1 MMPITG
7 VDISRSSS
15 ACLSSDDTTLL
26 SARRICKAFQGN
38 LVLSEVDLTVQSG
51 EIHALVGE
59 NGAGKSTLMKILGG
73 VHRPDKGAMSLSGQA
88 FQPRSPREA
97 ITHGIVVI
105 HQELSLTPHL
115 CTEENVFLGH
125 YPVTAFGTVDRKRI
139 RTETLKLL
147 RRLSVRIDP
156 ARSVRRL
163 SVAQQQ
169 MVEIAKALSLNPK
182 ILILDEPTAVLD
194 DEATGVLFQV
204 LKRLREQN
212 LGIIYIS
219 HRIEEI
225 FQIADRVTVL
235 RDGKCTGTAYVKDVD
250 QEWLI
255 RRMIGR
261 NLLIHQA
268 ERKDGGTVA
277 LQVRNLSR
285 KGQFQNIS
293 FAVNQGEILGLAGL
307 VGAGRTEIAKT
318 IFGLTRAN
326 SGSVEIFGKL
336 LKPGNPGDTIRAGL
350 VYVTEDRKA
359 HGLFLNRP
367 VIENITAGNLG
378 RFFKF
383 PCLRLKAEW
392 SFAREMISR
401 FDIRTRGLKAAV
413 RILSGGNQQKVLI
426 ARAVGL
432 NPKILILDEPTRG
445 VDIGAKQEIYSMI
458 EALAA
463 KGIAIILIS
472 SEMAE
477 LLRLSDGILVLR
489 EGRVSARL
497 TRENATEDAIVKAA
511 AFVQTK
517 GRKDE

>member
-1 MMPITG
+1 
-7 VDISRSSS
+7 VDTPQSSS
-15 ACLSSDDTTLL
+15 APNSLDDTALL
-26 SARRICKAFQGN
+26 SARHICKAFQGN
-38 LVLSEVDLTVQSG
+38 LVLSEVDFTVQRG

-73 VHRPDKGAMSLSGQA
+73 VHRPDKGQISLSGRA

-115 CTEENVFLGH
+115 NTEENIFLGH
-125 YPVTAFGTVDRKRI
+125 YPVTAFGTVDRKRM

-156 ARSVRRL
+156 AKSVRRL

-169 MVEIAKALSLNPK
+169 MVEISKALSLNPK
-182 ILILDEPTAVLD
+182 ILVLDEPTAVLD
-194 DEATGVLFQV
+194 DEAARVLFQV
-204 LKRLREQN
+204 LRRLREQD

-225 FQIADRVTVL
+225 FQLADHVTVL
-235 RDGKCTGTAYVKDVD
+235 RDGRCTGTADVNDVD

-261 NLLIHQA
+261 NLLIHQTTPN
-268 ERKDGGTVA
+268 DGGTVA
-277 LQVRNLSR
+277 LRVRDLSR
-285 KGQFQNIS
+285 KGHFEKIS
-293 FAVNQGEILGLAGL
+293 FAVKQGEILGLAGL
-307 VGAGRTEIAKT
+307 VGAGRSEIAKT
-318 IFGLTRAN
+318 IFGLARAS
-326 SGSVEIFGKL
+326 SGSVEIFAKV
-336 LKPGNPGDTIRAGL
+336 LKAGNPKDSIKAGL

-359 HGLFLNRP
+359 DGLFLNRP
-367 VIENITAGNLG
+367 VIENITAGNLKP
-378 RFFKF
+378 FFKF

-392 SFAREMISR
+392 NFAREMISR
-401 FDIRTRGLKAAV
+401 FDIRTRGLKTPV

-432 NPKILILDEPTRG
+432 GPKILILDEPTRG

-477 LLRLSDGILVLR
+477 LLRLSENILVFR
-489 EGRVSARL
+489 DGHISANL
-497 TRENATEDAIVKAA
+497 TRETATEDAIVKAA

-517 GRKDE
+517 GGADE

>member
-1 MMPITG
+1 M
-7 VDISRSSS
+7 
-15 ACLSSDDTTLL
+15 
-26 SARRICKAFQGN
+26 
-38 LVLSEVDLTVQSG
+38 LSEVDLTVQRG

-73 VHRPDKGAMSLSGQA
+73 VHRPDKGQISLSGRA

-97 ITHGIVVI
+97 IMHGIVVI

-115 CTEENVFLGH
+115 STEENIFLGH
-125 YPVTAFGTVDRKRI
+125 FPVTAFGTVDRKTI
-139 RTETLKLL
+139 RVETLKLL
-147 RRLSVRIDP
+147 HRLSVRVDP

-182 ILILDEPTAVLD
+182 ILVLDEPTAVLD
-194 DEATGVLFQV
+194 EESTGILFRVLR
-204 LKRLREQN
+204 RLREQD

-235 RDGKCTGTAYVKDVD
+235 RDGKCTGTANVKDVD

-261 NLLIHQA
+261 NVLVHQTA
-268 ERKDGGTVA
+268 RNESGKVA
-277 LQVRNLSR
+277 LQVRELSR
-285 KGQFQNIS
+285 KGQFHNIS
-293 FAVNQGEILGLAGL
+293 LAVKEGEILGLAGL
-307 VGAGRTEIAKT
+307 VGAGRTEIAKS
-318 IFGLTRAN
+318 IFGLTRAT
-326 SGSVEIFGKL
+326 SGSIEIFGKP
-336 LKPGNPGDTIRAGL
+336 LKPGNPGDSIKAGL

-367 VIENITAGNLG
+367 VIENITAGNLQ

-383 PCLRLKAEW
+383 PCLQLKMEW
-392 SFAREMISR
+392 NFAREMISR
-401 FDIRTRGLKAAV
+401 FDIRTKELKTAV
-413 RILSGGNQQKVLI
+413 RKLSGGNQQKILI

-432 NPKILILDEPTRG
+432 GPKILILDEPTRG
-445 VDIGAKQEIYSMI
+445 VDIGAKQEIYTMI
-458 EALAA
+458 EALAK

-477 LLRLSDGILVLR
+477 LLRLSDSIVVLR
-489 EGRVSARL
+489 DGRISARL

-517 GRKDE
+517 GGTDE

>member
-1 MMPITG
+1 M
-7 VDISRSSS
+7 
-15 ACLSSDDTTLL
+15 
-26 SARRICKAFQGN
+26 
-38 LVLSEVDLTVQSG
+38 LSEVDFTVQRG

-73 VHRPDKGAMSLSGQA
+73 VHRPDKGQISLSGRP

-115 CTEENVFLGH
+115 NTEENIFLGH
-125 YPVTAFGTVDRKRI
+125 YPVTAFGMVDRKRM

-147 RRLSVRIDP
+147 HRLSVRINP
-156 ARSVRRL
+156 AKSVRRL

-169 MVEIAKALSLNPK
+169 MVEIAKALSLDPK
-182 ILILDEPTAVLD
+182 VLVLDEPTAVLD
-194 DEATGVLFQV
+194 DEAARVLFQV
-204 LKRLREQN
+204 LRRLREQD

-225 FQIADRVTVL
+225 FQLADRVTVL
-235 RDGKCTGTAYVKDVD
+235 RDGRCTGTADVKDVD

-261 NLLIHQA
+261 NLLIHQTTPT
-268 ERKDGGTVA
+268 DGGTLA
-277 LQVRNLSR
+277 LRVHALSR
-285 KGQFQNIS
+285 QGHFENIS
-293 FAVNQGEILGLAGL
+293 FAVKQGEILGLSGL
-307 VGAGRTEIAKT
+307 VGAGRSEIAKT
-318 IFGLTRAN
+318 IFGLSRA
-326 SGSVEIFGKL
+326 SAGSVEIFGKV
-336 LKPGNPGDTIRAGL
+336 LKTGDPTDCIKAGL

-359 HGLFLNRP
+359 DGLFLNRP
-367 VIENITAGNLG
+367 VIENITAGNFKP
-378 RFFKF
+378 FFKF
-383 PCLRLKAEW
+383 PCLRLKAERN
-392 SFAREMISR
+392 FAREMISR
-401 FDIRTRGLKAAV
+401 FDIRARGLKAPV

-432 NPKILILDEPTRG
+432 GPKILILDEPTRG
-445 VDIGAKQEIYSMI
+445 VDIGAKQEIYSII

-477 LLRLSDGILVLR
+477 LLRLSDNILVLR
-489 EGRVSARL
+489 DGHISANL
-497 TRENATEDAIVKAA
+497 TRETATEDAILKAA
-511 AFVQTK
+511 AFVQTE
-517 GRKDE
+517 GGSDE

>member
-1 MMPITG
+1 
-7 VDISRSSS
+7 VDISQSSS
-15 ACLSSDDTTLL
+15 ACISLDDTELL
-26 SARRICKAFQGN
+26 SARHICKAFQGN
-38 LVLSEVDLTVQSG
+38 MVLNEVDLTVRSG

-73 VHRPDKGAMSLSGQA
+73 VYRPDKGQMSLSGRA

-115 CTEENVFLGH
+115 STEENIFLGH
-125 YPVTAFGTVDRKRI
+125 YPVTTFGTVDRNRI
-139 RTETLKLL
+139 RMETHKLL
-147 RRLSVRIDP
+147 RRLLVRIDP

-182 ILILDEPTAVLD
+182 ILQTA
-194 DEATGVLFQV
+194 
-204 LKRLREQN
+204 
-212 LGIIYIS
+212 
-219 HRIEEI
+219 
-225 FQIADRVTVL
+225 
-235 RDGKCTGTAYVKDVD
+235 RD
-250 QEWLI
+250 
-255 RRMIGR
+255 
-261 NLLIHQA
+261 
-268 ERKDGGTVA
+268 DGGTVA
-277 LQVRNLSR
+277 LRVRDLSR
-285 KGQFQNIS
+285 KGQFHNIS
-293 FAVNQGEILGLAGL
+293 FAVRQGEILGLAGL

-318 IFGLTRAN
+318 IFGLARAS
-326 SGSVEIFGKL
+326 SGSIEIFGNS
-336 LKPGNPGDTIRAGL
+336 LKPGNPRDTIKAGL

-367 VIENITAGNLG
+367 VIENITAGNLK

-383 PCLRLKAEW
+383 PCLRLKTEW
-392 SFAREMISR
+392 NFAREMISR
-401 FDIRTRGLKAAV
+401 FDIRTRELKTAV

-432 NPKILILDEPTRG
+432 GPKILILDEPTRG

-489 EGRVSARL
+489 DGRISARL
-497 TRENATEDAIVKAA
+497 TRESATEDAIVKAA

-517 GRKDE
+517 GGIDE